1 MEQSFRALVKG
12 TYGSLPR
19 GYPWVLLG
27 QYAVVVAVFAVFIAR
42 SWAGIA
48 GAVVI
53 FSGGVLM
60 VPVLQRGKTR
70 TFGIDS
76 HGISLGASRH
86 YVRILWRDIQEIR
99 ISPAAD
105 GVLVDIVLAASAAVA
120 PPRLSPRSCP
130 PPSLG
135 RSGSFGR
142 RWLRRWPA
150 HPATGPRCGAR
161 QRSRSGRRSPRWHR
175 SPCRS
180 FARNASSPEG
190 VPGKSTVG
198 YRHFPKSL

>member
-120 PPRLSPRSCP
+120 PPRLSPKAEILAAAIP
-130 PPSLG
+130 
-135 RSGSFGR
+135 GSF
-142 RWLRRWPA
+142 WFLRPPLVTPLA
-150 HPATGPRCGAR
+150 SP
-161 QRSRSGRRSPRWHR
+161 SRYRAPLWGTT
-175 SPCRS
+175 
-180 FARNASSPEG
+180 AEQVGEALASLAPEP
-190 VPGKSTVG
+190 VPVV
-198 YRHFPKSL
+198 R